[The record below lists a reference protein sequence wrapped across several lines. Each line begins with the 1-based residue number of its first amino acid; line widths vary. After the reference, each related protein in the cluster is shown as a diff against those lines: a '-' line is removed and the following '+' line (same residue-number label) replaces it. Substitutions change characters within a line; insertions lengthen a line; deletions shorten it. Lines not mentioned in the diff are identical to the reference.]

1 MSQVTYYYRCPICAA
16 WKLIRVGSDELY
28 VVPSCDRCLNWMAKV
43 EDDAKPYVEGET
55 NG

>member
-43 EDDAKPYVEGET
+43 EDDAKSYVEGE
-55 NG
+55 N